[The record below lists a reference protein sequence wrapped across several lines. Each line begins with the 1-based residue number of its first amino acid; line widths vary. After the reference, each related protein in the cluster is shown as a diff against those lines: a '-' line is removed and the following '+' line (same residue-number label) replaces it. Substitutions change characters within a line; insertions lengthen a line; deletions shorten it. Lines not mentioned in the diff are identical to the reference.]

1 MMPIDF
7 NISSQKFI
15 LIFFRVAS
23 ILWLIPLFS
32 TRSVSI
38 SFKAVL
44 SLSISFL
51 LYDLVSVN
59 NTFGSD
65 PYYMLLLVLKEIF
78 VGLTISLFV
87 RILFSIVYASGEVSA
102 LQTGFGFARF
112 MDPVSMTQV
121 SVLEQF
127 LNILTVIIFFAIDAH
142 HIVIKGI
149 FLSFK
154 ELPPGS
160 IMLNNSLLHHIS
172 NLIGRI
178 FSIGLRIG
186 APLIVTLFIVDLA
199 LGLLSRMIPQI
210 NIFVEAM
217 PIKILITF
225 AILSFSLG
233 IMTTSIANIFRAMD
247 MDILKIMRLMV

>member
-1 MMPIDF
+1 LAI
-7 NISSQKFI
+7 
-15 LIFFRVAS
+15 A
-23 ILWLIPLFS
+23 
-32 TRSVSI
+32 
-38 SFKAVL
+38 
-44 SLSISFL
+44 FL
-51 LYDLVSVN
+51 LYDVVSVN
-59 NTFGSD
+59 NNFGGNT
-65 PYYMLLLVLKEIF
+65 YFMLLLVLKEIF

-87 RILFSIVYASGEVSA
+87 RILFSVVYAAGEISA

-127 LNILTVIIFFAIDAH
+127 INILTVIIFFAIDAH
-142 HIVIKGI
+142 HFVIKGI

-160 IMLNNSLLHHIS
+160 IILNNSLLYHIS
-172 NLIGRI
+172 NLMGKI
-178 FSIGLRIG
+178 FSVGLRIG

-217 PIKILITF
+217 PMKILITF
-225 AILSFSLG
+225 TVLSFSLG
-233 IMTTSIANIFRAMD
+233 IMTTSIAGIFRVMD
-247 MDILKIMRLMV
+247 MEILKIMRLMV